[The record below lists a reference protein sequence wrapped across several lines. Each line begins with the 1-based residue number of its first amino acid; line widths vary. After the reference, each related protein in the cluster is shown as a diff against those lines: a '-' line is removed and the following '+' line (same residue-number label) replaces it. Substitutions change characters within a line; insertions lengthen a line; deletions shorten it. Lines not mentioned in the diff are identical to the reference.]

1 MAEKDNETTPEDEV
15 QAPPAPSGMSP
26 LKWVAAGVGFFVI
39 AVASQIVAPMITGQG
54 APAAATAEDGEAV
67 ESVKDLPPAIYQSLE
82 PPLVVSFDDGTLV
95 RFLQIT
101 VEVMAREQD
110 AIDEVNRHNPVIRN
124 DLLMLFGGQDL
135 TELYGREGKEALR
148 VAARETVQR
157 ILEYNTG
164 EPGIED
170 LYFTSFVVQ

>member
-1 MAEKDNETTPEDEV
+1 MAEKDNETAPEAEA
-15 QAPPAPSGMSP
+15 QTPPAPSGMSP
-26 LKWVAAGVGFFVI
+26 LKWVLAGVGFFII

-54 APAAATAEDGEAV
+54 GGAPATTASGEAV
-67 ESVKDLPPAIYQSLE
+67 ATVKDLPPAIYQSLE
-82 PPLVVSFDDGTLV
+82 PPLVVSFDDGQLV

-101 VEVMAREQD
+101 VEVMAREQN

-148 VAARETVQR
+148 VSARETVQR